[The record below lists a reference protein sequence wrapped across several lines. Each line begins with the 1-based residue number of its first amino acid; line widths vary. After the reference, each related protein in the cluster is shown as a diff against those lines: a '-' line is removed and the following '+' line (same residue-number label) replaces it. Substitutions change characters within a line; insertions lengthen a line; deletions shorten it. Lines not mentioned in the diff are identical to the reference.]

1 MFRTQEV
8 AAGFVHLMATEA
20 ARARLLG
27 GKGLKTDDLRG
38 VPSGGNVR
46 LARSMATFAS
56 LRLRACMRR
65 LGGLP
70 MRAAFEAVT
79 FRLVT
84 GFAGVGADKFGR
96 IGWGR
101 SRGSGRSCIGGRRG
115 GFRRLLLR
123 LSSDQAAGT

>member
-1 MFRTQEV
+1 MGRVLGVATGTPHIILQMFRTQEV

-20 ARARLLG
+20 ALTRFFW
-27 GKGLKTDDLRG
+27 GKFLKTDDLRG
-38 VPSGGNVR
+38 VSSAVHVR

-56 LRLRACMRR
+56 LRLRTWMRR

-84 GFAGVGADKFGR
+84 GFAGVGADELRSIARGR
-96 IGWGR
+96 
-101 SRGSGRSCIGGRRG
+101 SGRS
-115 GFRRLLLR
+115 
-123 LSSDQAAGT
+123 